1 MLDNN
6 KQGYKTLSHI
16 WAAYIQHSKSAITS
30 RRFYD
35 MCASGCKYARLAAG
49 GKQHAQTSFYGTSS
63 EMSISQAQFTYSWSS
78 PHKISDGL

>member
-35 MCASGCKYARLAAG
+35 MCASGCKYARWLLEVSN
-49 GKQHAQTSFYGTSS
+49 TLR
-63 EMSISQAQFTYSWSS
+63 
-78 PHKISDGL
+78 PHLRYLF